1 MNADYPLLSTIDSPA
16 DLRLLSAE
24 QLPQL
29 ADELRRYIIE
39 VVSARPGHLGAS
51 LGVVELAV
59 ALHYVFDTP
68 NDRIVWDVGHQA
80 YAHKILT
87 GRREQFRTNRQYKG
101 LSGFPRRD
109 ESPYDAFGTGHSSTS
124 ISAALGMSLAAAH
137 QNIERTC
144 VAVIGDGALTGGMA
158 FEGLN
163 HGGSMKSNLLVILND
178 NNISIDPSVGGLKEY
193 LLDITTSR
201 TYNRLKDEAWDFL
214 GRLDRIAPR
223 TRTAVQKIDNAVKSA
238 LLKQSNMFESMG
250 FRYFGP
256 IDGHDVMHLTQVLAD
271 LKKIS
276 GPKFLHVH
284 TVKGKGYTPAEQNQT
299 VFHAPGVFDVGTGQ
313 RLSTTPTEPQ
323 PPLYQDVFGET
334 LVELAQAD
342 SRVVGITPAMASGC
356 SMTKL
361 MQAMP
366 ERTYDVGIA
375 EQHAVTLS
383 AGMAADG
390 LVPFCN
396 IYSTFMQRAFD
407 QVIHDVALQRLHV
420 VFCLDRGGLVGDDGA
435 THHGAFDLA
444 YMRMI
449 PNMIVAAPM
458 NEVELRNMM
467 HTALTAVDTP
477 FCIRYPRGR
486 GVTSDWRK
494 PLETIEIGRAQLL
507 RSGSDV
513 AILSIGTTSNMAMDA
528 AKRLS
533 DSGIEATVVDMRFVK
548 PIDEQMLSRIAQSY
562 SRIVTVEDGCL
573 MGGFGSAVLEWM
585 ADNGHSDKQ
594 IVRLGIPDRFV
605 EHGPQVQLHA
615 DCGYSVDDIY
625 NTVNQMFVNNK
636 QQTA

>member
-1 MNADYPLLSTIDSPA
+1 MSESYSLLSKIDSPA
-16 DLRLLSAE
+16 DLRRLTVE
-24 QLPQL
+24 QLPAL
-29 ADELRRYIIE
+29 ADELRRYIVE

-68 NDRIVWDVGHQA
+68 NDRLVWDVGHQA

-101 LSGFPRRD
+101 LSGFPRRA

-124 ISAALGMSLAAAH
+124 ISAALGMSLAATH
-137 QNIERTC
+137 QGIERTC
-144 VAVIGDGALTGGMA
+144 VAIIGDGALTGGMA

-178 NNISIDPSVGGLKEY
+178 NNISIDPSVGGLKDY
-193 LLDITTSR
+193 LLDISTSR
-201 TYNRLKDEAWDFL
+201 TYNRLKDDAWELL
-214 GRLDRIAPR
+214 GKLNRIAPR
-223 TRTAVQKIDNAVKSA
+223 TRAAVQKIDNAVKSA

-256 IDGHDVMHLTQVLAD
+256 VDGHDVQHLTQVLSD
-271 LKKIS
+271 LKQIG
-276 GPKFLHVH
+276 GPKFLHVQ
-284 TVKGKGYTPAEQNQT
+284 TIKGKGYTPAELNQT
-299 VFHAPGVFDVGTGQ
+299 VFHAPGQFDVNTGQ
-313 RLSTTPTEPQ
+313 RLRVTPSEPQ
-323 PPLYQDVFGET
+323 PPLFQDVFGET
-334 LVELAQAD
+334 LVELALDNAN
-342 SRVVGITPAMASGC
+342 VVGITPAMASGC

-361 MQAMP
+361 MEVMP
-366 ERTYDVGIA
+366 HRTFDVGIA

-407 QVIHDVALQRLHV
+407 QVIHDVALQQLHV

-449 PNMIVAAPM
+449 PNMVVAAPL

-467 HTALTAVDTP
+467 YTATLYQQGP

-486 GVTSDWRK
+486 GVMPKWRES
-494 PLETIEIGRAQLL
+494 LSEITVGQSQTLRTGR
-507 RSGSDV
+507 DV
-513 AILSIGTTSNMAMDA
+513 AILSIGHVGNMAMEA
-528 AKRLS
+528 AQSLAA
-533 DSGIEATVVDMRFVK
+533 DGVEAMVVDMRFVK
-548 PIDEQMLSRIAQSY
+548 PLDEVMLTEVAERFQ
-562 SRIVTVEDGCL
+562 RIVTVEDGCL
-573 MGGFGSAVLEWM
+573 QGGFGSAVLEWM
-585 ADNGHSDKQ
+585 ADNGYSPK
-594 IVRLGIPDRFV
+594 IVRLGIPDHFV
-605 EHGPQVQLHA
+605 EHGPQAQLYA
-615 DCGYSVDDIY
+615 DCGYSTEHIHRAAM
-625 NTVNQMFVNNK
+625 NLARPSATL
-636 QQTA
+636 

>member
-256 IDGHDVMHLTQVLAD
+256 IDGHDVMQLTQVFAD

-548 PIDEQMLSRIAQSY
+548 PIDEQMLSRIAQSH

-585 ADNGHSDKQ
+585 ADNGHIDKE

-625 NTVNQMFVNNK
+625 NTVSQMFVNNK

>member
-533 DSGIEATVVDMRFVK
+533 DSGIEVTVVDMRFVK
-548 PIDEQMLSRIAQSY
+548 PIDEQMLSRIAQSH

-615 DCGYSVDDIY
+615 DCGYSVDDMY